1 VASNGLSFT
10 VPVAPSITSLSPTS
24 GPVGTSVTV
33 TGTNFG
39 ATKGTSTITFNGT
52 TATPTSWSNTSI
64 VVPVPSGA
72 TTGNIVVTVGGLASG
87 GVTFTVTVAPSITSL
102 SPTSGAVGTSVTVT
116 GTNFGATKG
125 TSTIKFNGT
134 TATPTS
140 WSNTSIVVPAPSGA
154 TTGSVVVT
162 VSALASNGVTFTVT
176 VPPSITSLSPTSGT
190 VGTAVTITGTNFGA
204 TQGTSMVK
212 FNGTTATPTSWSN
225 TSIVAPV
232 PSAATTG
239 NVAVTVNSAAS
250 NGVSFTV
257 TAAPTLS
264 LSPSA
269 IAPSGTV
276 TVSWSNIPT
285 PTAADWIVIAPVGN
299 ADQNWFAW
307 GPGNGAS
314 SGSQTLT
321 LPSYAPTGPYNAR
334 YFANNTYNRVAV
346 SNTISV
352 QPPTLVASPATVAPG
367 GTLTLTW
374 QNIGQPST
382 QDWLSLNPV
391 ANADANWLASIYA
404 TGRAN
409 DSVTFPIPSTLPAGT
424 YNVRL
429 YSNGTFNR
437 LAISNSVTVT
447 ASGPTVAVSPPLT
460 AAGATV
466 TVNWQNIAAP
476 SPTDWVGVYATGAAD
491 ANYTT
496 RIFSSGRATDRGLIQ
511 LPGGLA
517 AGTYELRL
525 FSNNTF
531 NRLASS
537 NTFNVG
543 GPSLSVSSASVEPNG
558 TLTVKWSGIPSPT
571 PKDWYALVP
580 QNDLDS
586 HWFASGYTTGTASGS
601 NTLTIPMAFVPLG
614 TYELRLFSNDGW
626 QRIAVSN
633 LVKVEPKVA
642 VSPTTVVPGETV
654 TVSWKGIP
662 TPTPTDWFSLN
673 PLNNNDHA
681 WLGSLVADGRS
692 SDSVAYK
699 LPTNLPAGTYDL
711 RLYANNGW
719 QRYSL
724 SNVITVAASG
734 PTVTATPIFIAN
746 GTTLTVNW
754 NGIAAPSANNWIGLY
769 AVGAPDANF
778 LGQVFTNGQAA
789 GSASMTHGTL
799 APGAYE
805 LRLFADTA
813 FTRLAVSNGV
823 TAGAG
828 AAVQASPGTVAKG
841 GTLVV
846 TWQGIANP
854 TPNDWFGLGLVGT
867 ADAVRVLDAYTTGGA
882 SGSINVIVPASI
894 ASGNYELRL
903 FSNNS
908 LTKLGVSNVV
918 IVP

>member
-1 VASNGLSFT
+1 
-10 VPVAPSITSLSPTS
+10 
-24 GPVGTSVTV
+24 
-33 TGTNFG
+33 
-39 ATKGTSTITFNGT
+39 
-52 TATPTSWSNTSI
+52 
-64 VVPVPSGA
+64 
-72 TTGNIVVTVGGLASG
+72 
-87 GVTFTVTVAPSITSL
+87 VTFTVTVAPSITSL
-102 SPTSGAVGTSVTVT
+102 SPTSGA
-116 GTNFGATKG
+116 
-125 TSTIKFNGT
+125 I
-134 TATPTS
+134 
-140 WSNTSIVVPAPSGA
+140 
-154 TTGSVVVT
+154 
-162 VSALASNGVTFTVT
+162 
-176 VPPSITSLSPTSGT
+176 
-190 VGTAVTITGTNFGA
+190 GTAVTITGTNFGA
-204 TQGTSMVK
+204 TQGTSTVR
-212 FNGTTATPTSWSN
+212 FNGTTATPTTWSN

-232 PSAATTG
+232 PSGATTG
-239 NVAVTVNSAAS
+239 SVVVTANSLPS
-250 NGVSFTV
+250 NGVTFTV
-257 TAAPTLS
+257 TTPPTLT
-264 LSPSA
+264 LGPSA
-269 IAPSGTV
+269 VAPSGTV

-285 PTAADWIVIAPVGN
+285 PTTADWIVLVPVAN

-307 GPGNGAS
+307 VPATGAS
-314 SGSQTLT
+314 SGNQTMT

-334 YFANNTYNRVAV
+334 YFANNTYNRVSV

-352 QPPTLVASPATVAPG
+352 QPPTLVASPMTVAPG

-391 ANADANWLASIYA
+391 TAADANWLASIYA

-429 YSNGTFNR
+429 YSNGTFDR

-447 ASGPTVAVSPPLT
+447 AAGPTLAVSPVLT
-460 AAGATV
+460 APGATL

-476 SPTDWVGVYATGAAD
+476 TPNDWVGVYPVGAAD
-491 ANYTT
+491 ANYAA
-496 RIFSSGRATDRGLIQ
+496 RIFSSGRATDRALMQ
-511 LPGGLA
+511 LPGTLT

-531 NRLASS
+531 TRLASS
-537 NTFNVG
+537 NTFNLG
-543 GPSLSVSSASVEPNG
+543 GPRLSVSSASVEPNG
-558 TLTVKWSGIPSPT
+558 TLTVTWSGIPSPT
-571 PKDWYALVP
+571 PKDWYALIRP
-580 QNDLDS
+580 NDLDS
-586 HWFASGYTTGTASGS
+586 NWVASGYTTGTANGS

-633 LVKVEPKVA
+633 LVKVEPKVT
-642 VSPTTVVPGETV
+642 VSPTAVVPGETV

-662 TPTPTDWFSLN
+662 TPTTTDWFSLN
-673 PLNNNDHA
+673 PLNNNDHN

-692 SDSVAYK
+692 SDSVTYK
-699 LPTNLPAGTYDL
+699 LPTNLPAGAYDL

-719 QRYSL
+719 NRYSL
-724 SNVITVAASG
+724 SNVITVTASG

-754 NGIAAPSANNWIGLY
+754 NGIASPSVNNWIGLY

-778 LGQVFTNGQAA
+778 LGQVFTNGQAT
-789 GSASMTHGTL
+789 GSGSMTHPAL
-799 APGAYE
+799 AAGAYE
-805 LRLFADTA
+805 LRLFADSA
-813 FTRLAVSNGV
+813 FTRLAVSNGI
-823 TAGAG
+823 TAVAG

-854 TPNDWFGLGLVGT
+854 TPNDWFALGLVGT
-867 ADAVRVLDAYTTGGA
+867 ADAVRVLDIYTTGAA